1 MQQLRNFR
9 SGRAATPLLL
19 AGAVLA
25 ALAFTALVLLSSGV
39 SAIEAFQLV
48 FFGAFST
55 PKRLSDML
63 MLAAPL
69 LLCAVGLSV
78 TFAGGLYNLGIE
90 GQVAVGAIGAMLPLR
105 LFPEL
110 EPLLLWIAAFGS
122 GAAAAAVWA
131 LLIALL
137 RRYAGVSEIFAGL
150 GMNFLA
156 SGLAMYLILGPWRR
170 EGSSSLSGTE
180 LLDKTLWLPTLEALR
195 LAPAAPL
202 LALTALLAVGFAL
215 TRTRWGLEVRAVGLN
230 PDAAQRLG
238 VPAALREAQSLALAG
253 ALAGLAG
260 TLQVLAVH
268 HMLIPN
274 IASGIGL
281 LGLLVALLVQ
291 AQPLLLLPVSLAFAA
306 FTVGAIQLPLALG
319 IDSSI
324 AGVLQ
329 GALVLFA
336 LAARRRAV

>member
-1 MQQLRNFR
+1 MQQLRNIR
-9 SGRAATPLLL
+9 SGRFAPLLLL
-19 AGAVLA
+19 AGAVVA

-39 SAIEAFQLV
+39 SALDAFQLV

-55 PKRLSDML
+55 PKRLSDL
-63 MLAAPL
+63 IMLAAPL

-90 GQVAVGAIGAMLPLR
+90 GQVAAGAIGAMLPLR

-110 EPLLLWIAAFGS
+110 DPLLLWIVAFTC
-122 GAAAAAVWA
+122 GAAAAAFWA

-170 EGSSSLSGTE
+170 EGSSSLSGTA
-180 LLDKTLWLPTLEALR
+180 LLDKAIWLPTLESLR
-195 LAPAAPL
+195 LAPAAPIIAL
-202 LALTALLAVGFAL
+202 LALLAVGFAL

-230 PDAAQRLG
+230 PEAAMRLG

-281 LGLLVALLVQ
+281 LGLLVALLVR
-291 AQPLLLLPVSLAFAA
+291 AQPLLLLPVSFAFAA